1 MDVFVKALC
10 GALIALVLYLVLAK
24 QGKEISLM
32 LTAAVCC
39 MIAAAAVNYL
49 EPVINFIERLQ
60 TLGQLDSEM
69 IRVVLKSVGIGILSE
84 ITCMICNDAGNA
96 ALGKTIQ
103 ILAAAVVLWLSVP
116 LFTSLI
122 NLVEEILSS
131 I

>member
-32 LTAAVCC
+32 LTVAVCC